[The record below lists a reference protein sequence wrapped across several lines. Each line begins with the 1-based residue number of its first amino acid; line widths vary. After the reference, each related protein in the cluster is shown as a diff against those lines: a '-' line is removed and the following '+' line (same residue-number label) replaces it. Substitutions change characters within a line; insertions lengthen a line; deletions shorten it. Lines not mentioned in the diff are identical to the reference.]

1 VITISRTASIAPGR
15 TASTIGFAKEIAAYI
30 KQNYGV
36 ELEVMMPIGGNPLRI
51 GWVGRYKD
59 LATWEQLTAKG
70 LADSNYMQMV
80 AKGADNFI
88 PGSIHDSI
96 WRNI

>member
-1 VITISRTASIAPGR
+1 MITISRTASIAPGK
-15 TASTIGFAKEIAAYI
+15 TASTIGFAKEVAAYI

-36 ELEVMMPIGGNPLRI
+36 DLEVMIPIGGNPLRI

-59 LATWEQLTAKG
+59 LAAWEDLTAKG
-70 LADSNYMQMV
+70 LADPAYMQMV

-88 PGSIHDSI
+88 PGSVHDSI
-96 WRNI
+96 WRSL